1 MKIWVWS
8 NLQILQ
14 VLLVQVSLRG
24 IQQHLLVFIRT
35 LLLRRGLVHKLSQN
49 RENVVCEAS
58 GKWVNIN
65 K

>member
-35 LLLRRGLVHKLSQN
+35 LLLRLGLVHKLTQS
-49 RENVVCEAS
+49 RENVECQAS
-58 GKWVNIN
+58 EKMGQHK
-65 K
+65 